1 MMKFN
6 EMQKNPGEN
15 LTTIEID
22 PVSGEYYINLPQ
34 WMLDERGWYEGT
46 EINLE
51 FENDYIMITEINNN

>member
-1 MMKFN
+1 MK
-6 EMQKNPGEN
+6 KNPSEN

-34 WMLDERGWYEGT
+34 WMLDERGWYEG
-46 EINLE
+46 IDVNLE

>member
-1 MMKFN
+1 MK
-6 EMQKNPGEN
+6 KNPSEN

>member
-1 MMKFN
+1 MKST
-6 EMQKNPGEN
+6 EMKKNPSEN

-51 FENDYIMITEINNN
+51 FENDYIMITEIDNN

>member
-1 MMKFN
+1 MMKST
-6 EMQKNPGEN
+6 EMKKNPSEN

-51 FENDYIMITEINNN
+51 FENDYIMITEIDNN

>member
-1 MMKFN
+1 MKST
-6 EMQKNPGEN
+6 EMKKNPSEN

-51 FENDYIMITEINNN
+51 FDNDYIMITEINNN